1 MTMNERGK
9 EKRDGARNQD
19 NSRKNSS
26 ATSSIHRSIRALAR
40 TQLSL
45 RFLFIYFFLF
55 SSPISSPSSA
65 QKLITL
71 VLKNKRVSHTR
82 TRSSTLPHQFSTL
95 FRFSCSN
102 AADRQRVPSSHK
114 RLYTRHRAASRGE
127 RVCGPAR
134 ARRSGKKKNSKSK
147 VPWLVIHRRSA
158 PAVRGHYLRVSRQ
171 SELLIRPRC
180 RW

>member
-19 NSRKNSS
+19 NSRNNSS

-71 VLKNKRVSHTR
+71 VLKNKRFKHTR

-95 FRFSCSN
+95 FRFSSSN
-102 AADRQRVPSSHK
+102 AADRQRVPSSHIK
-114 RLYTRHRAASRGE
+114 DYTRGTAPHRAGSACVVRRGRAAAGRKKIQSRRFRGSLFIDV
-127 RVCGPAR
+127 RLRLSGGIIYGFRGR
-134 ARRSGKKKNSKSK
+134 AN
-147 VPWLVIHRRSA
+147 
-158 PAVRGHYLRVSRQ
+158 Y
-171 SELLIRPRC
+171 
-180 RW
+180 

>member
-1 MTMNERGK
+1 MERGIK
-9 EKRDGARNQD
+9 ITLEITLPRR
-19 NSRKNSS
+19 R
-26 ATSSIHRSIRALAR
+26 RSIDRYVTRAHS
-40 TQLSL
+40 TFSS
-45 RFLFIYFFLF
+45 LFIYLFFLF

-71 VLKNKRVSHTR
+71 VLKNKRFKHTR

-95 FRFSCSN
+95 FRFSSSN

>member
-19 NSRKNSS
+19 NSRNNSS

-71 VLKNKRVSHTR
+71 VLKNKRVLSIRVRAPLPFPTNSPRFFDFPPR
-82 TRSSTLPHQFSTL
+82 TRRIVSA
-95 FRFSCSN
+95 FRHRIK
-102 AADRQRVPSSHK
+102 D
-114 RLYTRHRAASRGE
+114 YTRGTAPHRAGSACVVRRGRAAAGRKKIQSRRFRGSLFIDV
-127 RVCGPAR
+127 RLRLSGGIIYGFRGR
-134 ARRSGKKKNSKSK
+134 AN
-147 VPWLVIHRRSA
+147 
-158 PAVRGHYLRVSRQ
+158 Y
-171 SELLIRPRC
+171 
-180 RW
+180 